1 MALDLT
7 PAARIL
13 PAAARDALLAMG
25 QTQREALEELRFRV
39 GQAATA
45 VFLGRESVLR
55 GPAGPI
61 MAQPETLSAIVAA
74 ACAQSVYAAKESI
87 AQGFV
92 TLPGGH
98 RLGLCGTAVTAAGG
112 GIGTIREFSSLA
124 LRIARPCP
132 GCADAIFERLRE
144 DMGSVFLIGP
154 PGSGKTTALREL
166 IRRVSDDAGLRVGLA
181 DERGEVAAA
190 SGGAPQLF
198 VGRRTDVMTG
208 ADKADALMCL
218 LRAMNPQVLA
228 ADEISDEKSARAME
242 SAANCGV
249 YLIATAHAHSRG
261 DLLRR
266 PLYRPLVERGVFDYL
281 AVLRR
286 GEPPLVERLERT

>member
-1 MALDLT
+1 MELDLT
-7 PAARIL
+7 PIARIL
-13 PAAARDALLAMG
+13 PEAARGALDAMG
-25 QTQREALEELRFRV
+25 RAQREALEELRLRA
-39 GQAATA
+39 GQAMTA
-45 VFLGRESVLR
+45 VFSGHESVLR
-55 GPAGPI
+55 GPGGPVLVR
-61 MAQPETLSAIVAA
+61 PEMLGAVVAA
-74 ACAQSVYAAKESI
+74 ACAQSVYAAKEQI

-98 RLGLCGTAVTAAGG
+98 RLGLCGTAVPAAGG
-112 GIGTIREFSSLA
+112 GIGTIREFSSLSV
-124 LRIARPCP
+124 RVARPCP
-132 GCADAIFERLRE
+132 GCADAIFDRLRE
-144 DMGSVFLIGP
+144 HMGSCLLIGP

-166 IRRVSDDAGLRVGLA
+166 TRRISDDAGLRVGLA

-208 ADKADALMCL
+208 ADKSDALMAL

-228 ADEISDEKSARAME
+228 VDEISDEKSARAAE
-242 SAANCGV
+242 YAANCGV
-249 YLIATAHAHSRG
+249 WLIATAHAHSRG

-266 PLYRPLVERGVFDYL
+266 PLYRNLMERGIFDYL

-286 GEPPLVERLERT
+286 GEAPRVERLERP